1 MKNMMKKTLAALAA
15 LAIMLSVT
23 VIPVATLDDS
33 NSNSE
38 VVTCQEDWGGII
50 KRD

>member
-23 VIPVATLDDS
+23 TIPVIKDANDNTVSPLFFYWD
-33 NSNSE
+33 
-38 VVTCQEDWGGII
+38 EDTDTN
-50 KRD
+50 RD